1 MAKIVGIDLGTTY
14 SAVSV
19 WDPKKKAPVII
30 PNLAGSYTTPSVVSL
45 NSMGE
50 VIVGEDAKR
59 NYDIHPANTVWQIKR
74 EMGRDFKVTMGGKV
88 YNPQTISA
96 FILRYLKIC
105 AEKYLGEPVYDAV
118 ITVPAYFTEV
128 QHSATRDAGVIAG
141 LNVHRLVNEP
151 TAAAIAY
158 GVKSGMEPG
167 QCKTY
172 AVYDL
177 GGGTF
182 DVSIIDITAEDI
194 SVVGTGGDPRL
205 GGLDM
210 DEEMVKWTLRQ
221 IKAKQG
227 IDLHGN
233 DAVRRRLMLEVEGV
247 KKRLVVS
254 ESTDLI
260 VPFLTTV
267 DGNPFNLNLTITRP
281 QYEMLIQKL
290 LDRSLVCL
298 DEAVASS
305 QKYNNKGWTDLDG
318 VLLVGGPTRL
328 QRIRDMLKERL
339 QERFKEHGCP
349 DKPFEIKCDVNPD
362 EVVALGAAIVAA
374 PLIPMGKPPEEVE
387 KMGADEIERLK
398 EKKRAA
404 GEGDKDAP
412 EVQIYDV
419 TGHSL
424 GIAAVDEKGL
434 VRFHR
439 IIDKESIIPITMAHS
454 PFTNAADF
462 TTELLVQ
469 VFQGESDS
477 LELNT
482 KIGEV
487 RVTGLDPL
495 PRGQQM
501 LEVKF
506 TLDDNGTL
514 STICTDLRTK
524 KAYEGSFKF
533 DGITRMSKEAIEAG
547 GKLVA
552 GAMAAKSAGDDGG
565 RGKTK
570 PVTPPP
576 PPGQEGAAPVALEDF
591 PVEQI
596 PGDWKGYWAMGKDI
610 HPKLNAEN
618 QRKLAL
624 AMNDFAGAV
633 RSGSAEAIESKGYVM
648 QDTIIEVKL

>member
-1 MAKIVGIDLGTTY
+1 MAKIIGIDLGTTY

-19 WDPKKKAPVII
+19 WDSKKKMPVMI
-30 PNLAGSYTTPSVVSL
+30 PNLQGSYTTPSVVSL
-45 NSMGE
+45 NDAGE

-59 NYDIHPANTVWQIKR
+59 NYHLNPANTVWQIKR
-74 EMGRDFKVTMGGKV
+74 EMGSDFKVTMGGKT

-96 FILRYLKIC
+96 FILRYLKIS
-105 AEKYLGEPVYDAV
+105 AEKYLGEPVHDAV
-118 ITVPAYFTEV
+118 ITVPAYFNEV

-141 LNVHRLVNEP
+141 LNVHRLINEP

-158 GVKSGMEPG
+158 GVKSGLEPG
-167 QCKTY
+167 ARKIY

-182 DVSIIDITAEDI
+182 DISIIDTTAEDI
-194 SVVGTGGDPRL
+194 TVVGTGGDPRL

-210 DEEMVKWTLRQ
+210 DEEMAKWTLRQ

-227 IDLHGN
+227 LDLHG
-233 DAVRRRLMLEVEGV
+233 DEAVRRRLMLEVEGV

-260 VPFLTTV
+260 VPFLAIV
-267 DGNPFNLNLTITRP
+267 DGKPFNLKLTITRP

-305 QKYNNKGWTDLDG
+305 QKTNGLGWTDLDG

-328 QRIRDMLKERL
+328 QRIRDMLKERFR
-339 QERFKEHGCP
+339 ERFTESGCP
-349 DKPFEIKCDVNPD
+349 DRPFEIKCDLNPD
-362 EVVALGAAIVAA
+362 EVVALGAAITAGMPNMV
-374 PLIPMGKPPEEVE
+374 PIGKPPEVVE
-387 KMGADEIERLK
+387 KMGAQEIKRLVE
-398 EKKRAA
+398 EKREGGADAA
-404 GEGDKDAP
+404 GAP
-412 EVQIYDV
+412 EIMIFDV

-424 GIAAVDEKGL
+424 GIAAVDDKGL

-439 IIDKESIIPITMAHS
+439 IIDKDANIPITMAHS

-469 VFQGESDS
+469 VFQGESENV
-477 LELNT
+477 ELNT

-487 RVTGLDPL
+487 RVSNLVAM

-506 TLDDNGTL
+506 TLDESGTL
-514 STICTDLRTK
+514 STICTDLRTNK
-524 KAYEGSFKF
+524 TYEGTFKF
-533 DGITRMSKEAIEAG
+533 DGITRMSKDEIDARRRV
-547 GKLVA
+547 VA
-552 GAMAAKSAGDDGG
+552 DAMAAKSGGAPAGKGG
-565 RGKTK
+565 QEGQA
-570 PVTPPP
+570 P
-576 PPGQEGAAPVALEDF
+576 PPGPGAAAPISLEDF
-591 PVEQI
+591 PVEQV
-596 PGDWKGYWAMGKDI
+596 PADWKGYWAMGRDLYQ
-610 HPKLNAEN
+610 KLDPEK
-618 QRKLAL
+618 QRRLAL
-624 AMNDFAGAV
+624 AMNDFADALKG
-633 RSGSAEAIESKGYVM
+633 GSAEAIEAKGYIM
-648 QDTIIEVKL
+648 QDTIVEVRL

>member
-19 WDPKKKAPVII
+19 WDPKKKVPVII
-30 PNLAGSYTTPSVVSL
+30 PNLQGSYTTPSVVSL
-45 NSMGE
+45 NDAGE
-50 VIVGEDAKR
+50 VIVGEDAKQ
-59 NYDIHPANTVWQIKR
+59 NYNFNPANTVWQIKR

-105 AEKYLGEPVYDAV
+105 AEKSLGEPVHDAV

-128 QHSATRDAGVIAG
+128 QHSATRDAGIIAG
-141 LNVHRLVNEP
+141 LNVLRLVNEP

-158 GVKSGMEPG
+158 GVKGGLEPG

-182 DVSIIDITAEDI
+182 DVSIIEITTEDI

-227 IDLHGN
+227 IDLHGD

-254 ESTDLI
+254 EATDLI
-260 VPFLTTV
+260 VPFLTTI
-267 DGNPFNLNLTITRP
+267 DGKPFNLKLAITRP
-281 QYEMLIQKL
+281 QYELLIQKL
-290 LDRSLVCL
+290 LDRSLACL

-305 QKYNNKGWTDLDG
+305 QKINNKGWTDLDG

-328 QRIRDMLKERL
+328 QRIRDMLRDKL
-339 QERFKEHGCP
+339 QEKFKEHGCP
-349 DKPFEIKCDVNPD
+349 DKPFEIKCDINPD
-362 EVVALGAAIVAA
+362 EVVALGAAIVTA
-374 PLIPMGKPPEEVE
+374 PLIAIGKPPEEVE
-387 KMGADEIERLK
+387 RMGAEEVEHLMDQRRE
-398 EKKRAA
+398 A
-404 GEGDKDAP
+404 GEGAAGAP
-412 EVQIYDV
+412 EVLIFDV

-439 IIDKESIIPITMAHS
+439 IIDKDTVIPITMAHS

-462 TTELLVQ
+462 TPELLVQ
-469 VFQGESDS
+469 VFQGESENV
-477 LELNT
+477 ELNT
-482 KIGEV
+482 KVGEV

-495 PRGQQM
+495 PRLQQM

-506 TLDDNGTL
+506 TLDDSGTL

-524 KAYEGSFKF
+524 KTYQGSFKF
-533 DGITRMSKEAIEAG
+533 DGITRLSQDEIRARRRT
-547 GKLVA
+547 VA
-552 GAMAAKSAGDDGG
+552 DAMAAKSGGAAGG
-565 RGKTK
+565 
-570 PVTPPP
+570 
-576 PPGQEGAAPVALEDF
+576 PGQEGQAPPPGPGPTTPVVIEDF
-591 PVEQI
+591 PAEMI
-596 PGDWKGYWAMGKDI
+596 PADWKGYWAMGKDLYA
-610 HPKLNAEN
+610 KLNPEN

-633 RSGSAEAIESKGYVM
+633 KSGSTDAIESKGYLL
-648 QDTIIEVKL
+648 QDTISEVRLPSP

>member
-1 MAKIVGIDLGTTY
+1 
-14 SAVSV
+14 
-19 WDPKKKAPVII
+19 
-30 PNLAGSYTTPSVVSL
+30 
-45 NSMGE
+45 
-50 VIVGEDAKR
+50 
-59 NYDIHPANTVWQIKR
+59 
-74 EMGRDFKVTMGGKV
+74 
-88 YNPQTISA
+88 
-96 FILRYLKIC
+96 
-105 AEKYLGEPVYDAV
+105 V
-118 ITVPAYFTEV
+118 ITVPAYFNEV

-141 LNVHRLVNEP
+141 LNVLRLINEP

-158 GVKSGMEPG
+158 GVKSGLEPG
-167 QCKTY
+167 VRKIY

-194 SVVGTGGDPRL
+194 TVVGTGGDPRL

-210 DEEMVKWTLRQ
+210 DEEMMKWTLRQ

-227 IDLHGN
+227 IDLHGD

-247 KKRLVVS
+247 KKRLVAS
-254 ESTDLI
+254 ETTDLI
-260 VPFLTTV
+260 VPFLTTI
-267 DGNPFNLNLTITRP
+267 DGKPFNLKLTITRP

-298 DEAVASS
+298 EEAVASS
-305 QKYNNKGWTDLDG
+305 QKVNQLGWKELDG

-328 QRIRDMLKERL
+328 QRIRDMLRDRL
-339 QERFKEHGCP
+339 QEKFREHGCP
-349 DKPFEIKCDVNPD
+349 DKPFEIKTDLNPD
-362 EVVALGAAIVAA
+362 EVVALGAAIVTA
-374 PLIPMGKPPEEVE
+374 PLIAIGKPPEDVE
-387 KMGADEIERLK
+387 KMGAEEVERLLTD
-398 EKKRAA
+398 KRKA

-439 IIDKESIIPITMAHS
+439 IIEKETVIPVTLAH

-469 VFQGESDS
+469 VFQGESES
-477 LELNT
+477 IELNT

-487 RVTGLDPL
+487 HISNLVAM
-495 PRGQQM
+495 PRGEQR

-506 TLDDNGTL
+506 TLDQNGTL
-514 STICTDLRTK
+514 STICTDLRTQK
-524 KAYEGSFKF
+524 TYEGTFKF
-533 DGITRMSKEAIEAG
+533 DGITRMSKDEIDRIRARVAAAMADKSGSGAAAG
-547 GKLVA
+547 GQGQKGQA
-552 GAMAAKSAGDDGG
+552 H
-565 RGKTK
+565 
-570 PVTPPP
+570 
-576 PPGQEGAAPVALEDF
+576 PPGPGAAAPVVIVDF
-591 PVEQI
+591 PIDQI
-596 PGDWKGYWAMGKDI
+596 PGDWKGYWAMGKDLY
-610 HPKLNAEN
+610 PKLSLEN

-633 RSGSAEAIESKGYVM
+633 RSGSAEAIELKGYVM